1 MKLVLISNFVNKFF
15 HKFNNLS
22 FHSFKN
28 LISSLSLFQQLW
40 TIRIHDRIIILSL
53 YIYIYLIQ
61 VLLFEKFSPWNP
73 TINSSIN
80 AIIIVLLHLRHRI
93 NISPT
98 YGNPKSF
105 LNPNYRVS
113 AEKKEEEEEKQ
124 NMRLKL
130 CVLSFFIPLSP
141 KVKRR
146 KGKKEGNEGKS
157 AERLKKLMAHLSLR
171 YNTRL
176 TIRST
181 KGCSLIPDDID
192 SSLYLCQQM

>member
-53 YIYIYLIQ
+53 YIYIYI
-61 VLLFEKFSPWNP
+61 SYRCCYSWNP

-146 KGKKEGNEGKS
+146 KGKKGRNEGKS

-176 TIRST
+176 TIRS
-181 KGCSLIPDDID
+181 KGCSLIDDID